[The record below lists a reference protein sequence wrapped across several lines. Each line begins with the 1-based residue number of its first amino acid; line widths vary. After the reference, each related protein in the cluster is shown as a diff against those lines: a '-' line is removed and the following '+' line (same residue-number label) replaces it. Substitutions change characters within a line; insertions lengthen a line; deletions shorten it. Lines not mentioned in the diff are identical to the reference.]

1 MATWKFGKEEFE
13 INMQYVLHDRDFLR
27 KHKDNLT
34 KEQWNYWTY
43 WGHGNEKDFAEFKD
57 YVNWVLVAANYKLS
71 DKFVREHKDYIN
83 MELLFSNVNMSNL
96 PVNIKQQF
104 YKGANLTPSSSA
116 RLTCVS
122 HSLWHTYEGYGTHF
136 MLAIGCT
143 CVSSAPLS

>member
-71 DKFVREHKDYIN
+71 EKFVREHKDYIN
-83 MELLFSNVNMSNL
+83 MELLFSNVNRNSYSEDFKREM
-96 PVNIKQQF
+96 
-104 YKGANLTPSSSA
+104 
-116 RLTCVS
+116 
-122 HSLWHTYEGYGTHF
+122 GYD
-136 MLAIGCT
+136 
-143 CVSSAPLS
+143 